1 MPNTEAVTIFKA
13 IKDTFKRLNLSFSKV
28 RGQCYD
34 MAASMAG
41 SKNGVAAKI
50 CSEEPRAVY
59 THCYGHAL
67 NLACSDAIKC
77 CSLLQHALDV
87 SKEISLLIKE
97 SPCRDAL
104 FQSIRERLGNSG
116 SPRIRVLCPTRW
128 TVKADSLD
136 CIIVYFNIL
145 LQVWDEA
152 LDYVKDSEMQSRI
165 RGVSLFMRKFD
176 FLFGAIL
183 RECLLRH
190 SDNLSKA
197 LQSPTVSP
205 VEGQKMA
212 KLTVE
217 TLETLRNKEAFEL
230 FWEVKIRGKEFDIGN
245 PNFHEEKD
253 HQNVWMK
260 DILRIFQKL

>member
-1 MPNTEAVTIFKA
+1 
-13 IKDTFKRLNLSFSKV
+13 
-28 RGQCYD
+28 
-34 MAASMAG
+34 
-41 SKNGVAAKI
+41 
-50 CSEEPRAVY
+50 
-59 THCYGHAL
+59 
-67 NLACSDAIKC
+67 
-77 CSLLQHALDV
+77 
-87 SKEISLLIKE
+87 
-97 SPCRDAL
+97 
-104 FQSIRERLGNSG
+104 
-116 SPRIRVLCPTRW
+116 
-128 TVKADSLD
+128 
-136 CIIVYFNIL
+136 
-145 LQVWDEA
+145 
-152 LDYVKDSEMQSRI
+152 MQSRI